1 MTRTTTRE
9 PTKRVRD
16 AKKMKQSSAAW
27 LTRHINDPYVHEAQR
42 LGYRSRAAF
51 KLLQLDEKLHLLKPN
66 MRVVDLGA
74 APGGWSQILATRHLK
89 QVVAIDILPMDELP
103 GVDFLCMDFTADEAP
118 DALKEKLGGNL
129 VDIVLSDL
137 APNTT
142 GHKATDHLR
151 LMALL
156 DLAAAFAVEVLA
168 PNGTFVA
175 KVFQGGT
182 ENTLLAELKKQFK
195 VVKHVKPAASRAESS
210 ETYVCALGFRGRDNG

>member
-16 AKKMKQSSAAW
+16 TKKLKQSSAAW
-27 LTRHINDPYVHEAQR
+27 LQRHINDPYVHEAQR

-51 KLLQLDEKLHLLKPN
+51 KLLQLDEKLKLLKPN

-74 APGGWSQILATRHLK
+74 APGGWSQILSTRNMK

-103 GVDFLCMDFTADEAP
+103 GVEFLQMDFTLNEAP
-118 DALKEKLGGNL
+118 DALKKMLGGELAN
-129 VDIVLSDL
+129 VVLSDL
-137 APNTT
+137 APNTV
-142 GHKATDHLR
+142 GHKSTDHLR

-156 DLAAAFAVEVLA
+156 DMAAQFACEVLA
-168 PNGTFVA
+168 PGGAFVA
-175 KVFQGGT
+175 KVFQGGA
-182 ENTLLAELKKQFK
+182 ENTLLAELKKNFK
-195 VVKHVKPAASRAESS
+195 TVKHIKPAASRAESS